1 MNFLNILL
9 IKGDSF
15 QNAEKQLCAAAQA
28 EKLIRKFN
36 GSHIDQSQFGVN
48 DKYEQA
54 LLMAIK
60 KMKSR
65 TSEEQFIDEVFN
77 GEQ

>member
-9 IKGDSF
+9 IKSDSF

-36 GSHIDQSQFGVN
+36 GSHIDQ
-48 DKYEQA
+48 A
-54 LLMAIK
+54 LLMEIK
-60 KMKSR
+60 NMKSR
-65 TSEEQFIDEVFN
+65 TSEERFIDDVLN